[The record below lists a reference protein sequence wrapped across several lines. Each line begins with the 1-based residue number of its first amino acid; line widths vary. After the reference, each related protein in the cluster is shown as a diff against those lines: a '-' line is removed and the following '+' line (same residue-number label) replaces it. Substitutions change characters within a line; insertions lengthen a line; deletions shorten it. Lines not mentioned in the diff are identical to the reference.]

1 MNQLWEVLE
10 RAFSDMVAFI
20 IILIFIILAFAGET
34 KERKKDVLS
43 FCHSSPFDPRNRTI
57 TKTGSGQT

>member
-34 KERKKDVLS
+34 KEKERHL
-43 FCHSSPFDPRNRTI
+43 FFLPLQPI
-57 TKTGSGQT
+57 